1 MGTDPNA
8 VVAQIV
14 TELSPAG
21 IADVNPDAD
30 LVADLGF
37 DSLGLVELLVAIED
51 ALGLSPLDTEG
62 LGDVRSV
69 ADLQRAATEA
79 LGQQTSA

>member
-1 MGTDPNA
+1 MGTDPDV

-14 TELSPAG
+14 KELSPAG
-21 IADVNPDAD
+21 NADVDPDAD
-30 LVADLGF
+30 LIAELGF

-51 ALGLSPLDTEG
+51 ALGLSPLDAEG

-69 ADLQRAATEA
+69 ADLQRVATEA
-79 LGQQTSA
+79 LAQQTSS